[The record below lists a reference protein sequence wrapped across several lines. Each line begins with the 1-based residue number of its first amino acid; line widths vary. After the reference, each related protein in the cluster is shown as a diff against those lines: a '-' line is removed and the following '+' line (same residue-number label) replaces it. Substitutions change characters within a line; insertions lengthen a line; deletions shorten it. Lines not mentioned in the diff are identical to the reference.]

1 MENLL
6 YLLYCLP
13 VIFVLLSY
21 KYMRRFKKLQGSGKI
36 PYILGAKLRQNVFLC
51 LAVISALMIIV
62 TL

>member
-1 MENLL
+1 MENLI
-6 YLLYCLP
+6 YLLYVLP
-13 VIFVLLSY
+13 VIFILLSY

-62 TL
+62 IL